1 MEVFTI
7 KKFIIILTI
16 VLFSIS
22 YAIVYFY
29 RNENSLDINVNN
41 RSNISVTYDEKIINC
56 TQTIDNDNLHID
68 IENLMIEYLKESG
81 MTTITLSETVNCT
94 NREEIDDKGIFTVD
108 KVRLN
113 GNYLEDSNNIKLR
126 EILKFLKLFF
136 VDILTFLH

>member
-1 MEVFTI
+1 MFTI
-7 KKFIIILTI
+7 KKLIIILTI

-68 IENLMIEYLKESG
+68 ISPINAGKTNIAIEG
-81 MTTITLSETVNCT
+81 DTTNK
-94 NREEIDDKGIFTVD
+94 NGEIVKHNT
-108 KVRLN
+108 
-113 GNYLEDSNNIKLR
+113 
-126 EILKFLKLFF
+126 
-136 VDILTFLH
+136 DINVYC